1 MAPVAE
7 FCAGDVPQL
16 KTFILEAWRLAGSS
30 ALGWTGAIDENIQ
43 EITSENFLQGLIG
56 KPNLR
61 VFVDREGKE
70 VLGFCA
76 IRMVNAESVE
86 LAGIFVRQDHF
97 GRCDS
102 GRL

>member
-1 MAPVAE
+1 MALVSE
-7 FCAGDVPQL
+7 FCAGDVQQL
-16 KTFILEAWRLAGSS
+16 KTFILEAWRLAGPS
-30 ALGWTGAIDENIQ
+30 ALGWTGATDENIQ
-43 EITSENFLQGLIG
+43 EIASEDFLQGLIG
-56 KPNLR
+56 NPNLR
-61 VFVDREGKE
+61 VFVDKEGEE
-70 VLGFCA
+70 VLEFCT